1 MNTFFSMLKNVIIF
15 ILLAVPGYVL
25 VKCKCLKSE
34 HSGVLSK
41 LLTLVGMPFLI
52 LSGTLGVDLNGKTAL
67 NLLWSAL
74 ISTVLT
80 LFFFFL
86 SSALAT
92 DNKSNDALWNKK
104 VNGME
109 RFCAIF
115 SNNGFL
121 GLPLAAAVFG
131 ASSKVVTYLVVAN
144 IVNNTLIYT
153 LGTYLVSGDKQ
164 TIDIKKVF
172 LNPVLISFV
181 LGIILNLVG
190 VKKYLPEIQSYSDY
204 FKGIVTPLS
213 MTILGI
219 KMAGIKLSALFTSW
233 KNYYVAFIK
242 LVLIPVFSVAV
253 TLIFYRFAGLDE
265 NMVMTMFIAFA
276 MPTAALSTALAD
288 AHNGDADNGTVYTL
302 SNTVLSVVTIP
313 LLYLLLCLI
322 I

>member
-1 MNTFFSMLKNVIIF
+1 MLKNVIIF

-34 HSGVLSK
+34 HSGVFSK

-86 SSALAT
+86 SGALAT

-104 VNGME
+104 VKGME

-219 KMAGIKLSALFTSW
+219 KMAGIKLSALFASW

-288 AHNGDADNGTVYTL
+288 AYNGDTDNGTVYTL
-302 SNTVLSVVTIP
+302 FNTVLSVVTIP